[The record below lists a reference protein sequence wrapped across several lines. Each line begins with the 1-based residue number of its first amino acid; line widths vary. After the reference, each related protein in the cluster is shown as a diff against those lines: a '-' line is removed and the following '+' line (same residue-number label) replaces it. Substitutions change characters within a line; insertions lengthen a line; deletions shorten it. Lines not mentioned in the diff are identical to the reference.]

1 MGCRFLTDGEKPMY
15 YPLESWITPL
25 TSIRRERLLPVPG
38 EVLVGYG
45 EKVGPADVVARC
57 QVRGHMRVVDVSRAL
72 ETDRRRA
79 TKYVRKSAG
88 ETIQADE
95 VLAGHRGLLG
105 SLRGS
110 VRSPVEGQIVEV
122 RDGLVVIEAAP
133 TTFELSAHLKGQI
146 TNVMPKRGVVISAVG
161 TLIQGLWG
169 CGGEAEGVLKLL
181 VDSPQS
187 PLRASAIDVSCHGTI
202 IVGGH
207 IVDEKALEQ
216 AVEAKVRGA
225 IVGSV
230 SAELC
235 PFLESLPFPVLIT
248 NGFGSMSMSEPVFS
262 LLHASMGREAMIST
276 YRLGRWGGRRP
287 EVIIPLRVED
297 EVPSEDT
304 GPRPLKVG
312 DQVRILREPHL
323 GGLGTV
329 TKLPRL
335 PHTVE
340 SGARL
345 GVAEVELQ
353 DGDAAMVPLSNLELI
368 R

>member
-1 MGCRFLTDGEKPMY
+1 MGCRFLTDGEEPMY

-57 QVRGHMRVVDVSRAL
+57 QVRGHMRVVDVGRAL
-72 ETDRRRA
+72 GIDRARA
-79 TKYVRKSAG
+79 TKYVRKAAG
-88 ETIQADE
+88 EAIQADE
-95 VLAGHRGLLG
+95 LLASRGGLLG
-105 SLRGS
+105 SWRGS

-122 RDGLVVIEAAP
+122 RDGFVVIEAVP
-133 TTFELSAHLKGQI
+133 TMVELSAHLKGQI

-187 PLRASAIDVSCHGTI
+187 PLRASAIDVSCHGTV

-216 AVEAKVRGA
+216 AVEAQVRGA
-225 IVGSV
+225 IAGSV
-230 SAELC
+230 SSTLC

-248 NGFGSMSMSEPVFS
+248 DGFGNMSMSEPVFS

-276 YRLGRWGGRRP
+276 YRPGRWGGRRP
-287 EVIIPLRVED
+287 EVIIPLRVE
-297 EVPSEDT
+297 EEIPSEDT

-329 TKLPRL
+329 ERLPRL

-345 GVAEVELQ
+345 SVAEVKLQ
-353 DGDAAMVPLSNLELI
+353 DGDTALVSLSNVELI

>member
-1 MGCRFLTDGEKPMY
+1 MY

-57 QVRGHMRVVDVSRAL
+57 QLRGHMRVVDVSRAL
-72 ETDRRRA
+72 GVDRSRA
-79 TKYVRKSAG
+79 IKYVRKSAG

-133 TTFELSAHLKGQI
+133 TLLELSAHLKGQI

-216 AVEAKVRGA
+216 AAEANVRGA
-225 IVGSV
+225 IAGSV

-276 YRLGRWGGRRP
+276 YRPGRWGGRRP

-323 GGLGTV
+323 GALGSV
-329 TKLPRL
+329 KALPKLPY
-335 PHTVE
+335 TVE

-353 DGDAAMVPLSNLELI
+353 DGDATMVPLSNLELI